1 MVFHTIDDIIKRAS
15 ALTAPR
21 WVAVAGAEHEHVIEA
36 VLRAKKDRVA
46 EPILVGRKAQI
57 KEMVTRFGGTLSED
71 RYVEVPSN
79 DPNEI
84 SAEAIRLVRE
94 GKAQFL
100 MKGGINTSELLRAI
114 LNKETGLKHDKVVTV
129 VSLNEIPGYD
139 KLVVFN
145 DAGMIVYPT
154 MEQKIEQV
162 KLVSQMLRNLGYDE
176 EIKIAAVCAAET
188 VSPKIIETVEAGE
201 LKKMCQEGA
210 FPGCYVEGPI
220 SLDLALMAESAHI
233 KGYKSPVAGNA
244 DVILFPNLAAGNIC
258 AKMLLVCGG
267 GHTRSVSMIL
277 GAGVPVAMT
286 SRAASAESKYA
297 SLALAASAVKENV

>member
-1 MVFHTIDDIIKRAS
+1 MVFHTMDDILKKAAS
-15 ALTAPR
+15 LKKAR

-36 VLRAKKDRVA
+36 VLRAQKDGFV
-46 EPILVGRKAQI
+46 EPILVGRKEPIQALV
-57 KEMVTRFGGTLSED
+57 ERFGGSLPDD
-71 RYVEVPSN
+71 RYVDVPSN
-79 DPNEI
+79 DPNVI

-114 LNKETGLKHDKVVTV
+114 LNKETGLEHDKVVTV
-129 VSLNEIPGYD
+129 VSLNEVPGVD

-154 MEQKIEQV
+154 LEQKTVQI
-162 KLVSQMLRNLGYDE
+162 KLVSEMLRNLGYDE

-188 VSPKIIETVEAGE
+188 VSPKITESVEADQ

-220 SLDLALMAESAHI
+220 SLDLALMEESAKI
-233 KGYKSPVAGNA
+233 KGYNSPVAGKA
-244 DVILFPNLAAGNIC
+244 DVILFPSLAAGNLC

-267 GHTRSVSMIL
+267 GHTRTVSMIL

-286 SRAASAESKYA
+286 SRSASAESKYC
-297 SLALAASAVKENV
+297 SLALAASAVKEDA